1 MKRGVLARRRR
12 KFTGLEALQLFIL
25 AEILSRG
32 YFLVRGLTV
41 KRGLRR

>member
-12 KFTGLEALQLFIL
+12 KFTGLEARLRLFIVCCPFRTL

-32 YFLVRGLTV
+32 YF
-41 KRGLRR
+41 